1 MFSALEARNNGDLPA
16 GERINRAYAHT
27 ALKPL
32 LPALLLGRKVARLLR
47 DVLNLIA
54 KQTTLHRENLSK
66 PRKPRPKPH
75 KYMTQKNC

>member
-1 MFSALEARNNGDLPA
+1 MGERGGDLGKRQDLTPCSV
-16 GERINRAYAHT
+16 R
-27 ALKPL
+27 KPL

-47 DVLNLIA
+47 NVLKLIV
-54 KQTTLHRENLSK
+54 KQTYLHRENLSK